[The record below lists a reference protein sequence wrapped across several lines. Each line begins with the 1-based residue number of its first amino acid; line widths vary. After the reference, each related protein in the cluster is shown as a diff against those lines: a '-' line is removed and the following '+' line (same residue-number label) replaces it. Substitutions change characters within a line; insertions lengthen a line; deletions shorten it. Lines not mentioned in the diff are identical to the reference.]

1 MNQTLKDLKEIA
13 RAEHVPY
20 SKGNKAQLIER
31 IQRYRDTVG
40 TLYRE
45 NKLSLKKVTKTEGVR
60 GYGMLNK
67 RDLIDTILY
76 HRRVVK
82 PLSDNLSQL
91 KKEDLKRLA
100 QEGGLKVDGN
110 RKDRIA
116 QNIARHRVF
125 GRRNALRDVL
135 EDVANEEF
143 KPVSIEG
150 AFEGNFIRF
159 RSEGVE

>member
-1 MNQTLKDLKEIA
+1 
-13 RAEHVPY
+13 
-20 SKGNKAQLIER
+20 
-31 IQRYRDTVG
+31 
-40 TLYRE
+40 
-45 NKLSLKKVTKTEGVR
+45 
-60 GYGMLNK
+60 MLNK

-100 QEGGLKVDGN
+100 QEGGLKVVGN

-159 RSEGVE
+159 RSEGVEEDKPLVPIDYLKKVKRHVLKNLSDAVKAGDNWKVQLNVATLFRKVDGEDEGINPI